1 MKLYYF
7 FFITVYLLDTGQQI
21 AYGQTEP
28 TKMDFDTIT
37 VRIRQDAMSKA
48 GSATTIATN
57 AACYAG
63 LLLTDRSWSDINYHD
78 TSQYW
83 DTYKHLTRL
92 QTMALAYIQQNG
104 TDEVL
109 RTKIL
114 RWSGLSAHRLA

>member
-7 FFITVYLLDTGQQI
+7 FFITVYLLGTGQQI

-28 TKMDFDTIT
+28 TKMDFHTIT